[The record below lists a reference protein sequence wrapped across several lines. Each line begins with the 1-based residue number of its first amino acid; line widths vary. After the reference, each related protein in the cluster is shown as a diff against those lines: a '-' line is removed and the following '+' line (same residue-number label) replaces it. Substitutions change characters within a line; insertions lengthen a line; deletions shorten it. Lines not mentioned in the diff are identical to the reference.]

1 MFICL
6 NLNVFFFLFHSS
18 DGGFLERALRVPL
31 TYVDE
36 SESDSAPER
45 GDDGDT
51 GDGDGDGDGCKSYT
65 CETTNILNMKVCEM
79 DGSLLFYYYEI
90 WYVHRSAFKFKF
102 ETNTQTIF

>member
-1 MFICL
+1 M
-6 NLNVFFFLFHSS
+6 FHSS

-45 GDDGDT
+45 GEDGDT
-51 GDGDGDGDGCKSYT
+51 GDGDGDGDGCKSWYT
-65 CETTNILNMKVCEM
+65 TTNILNIKVCE

-90 WYVHRSAFKFKF
+90 WYVDRSAFKFKF